1 MAGKSGNVQPKGKKM
16 DNTSLLVELWRG
28 DVLESVHAGDAVVC
42 DASGAVVWAFD
53 NPQKTILPR
62 SSCKM
67 LQALPLIESGAA
79 AARGLDTRH
88 LALACA
94 SHSGERQHVDLVT
107 GWLSQIGMAE
117 SDLRCGAQ
125 WSEDHDYHIELACA
139 GGHEDQRHN
148 NCSGKHTGFLT
159 LCDHLKAGPEYIDLD
174 HPVQKAVKL
183 AFEEMTGE
191 ASPGYAID
199 GCSAPNF
206 ACSLKGL
213 ATAMARMADP
223 AALPPARRDAAA
235 RLSAA
240 MAAHPELVAGTGRS
254 ETELMAAMTGPTA
267 IKHGAEGVFTA
278 ILPQRGLGVAL
289 KVADGANRAAEIAM
303 AALLVRLGAA
313 DRDHPMVAKWLRPG
327 LQSRRGI
334 PSGFLRPSQA
344 LFEDGRLI

>member
-1 MAGKSGNVQPKGKKM
+1 M
-16 DNTSLLVELWRG
+16 DNTSVLVELWRG
-28 DVLESVHAGDAVVC
+28 DILESIHGGDAVVC
-42 DASGAVVWAFD
+42 DASGAVIWALG

-79 AARGLDTRH
+79 ASRGLDTWQ
-88 LALACA
+88 LALSCA
-94 SHSGERQHVDLVT
+94 SHQGAKMHVDLVT
-107 GWLSQIGMAE
+107 RWLSDIGLSE

-125 WSEDHDYHIELACA
+125 RSEDHGYHIELACT
-139 GGHEDQRHN
+139 GKHEDQRHN

-159 LCDHLKAGPEYIDLD
+159 LNHHLKAGPEYIELD
-174 HPVQKAVKL
+174 HPVQKAVKQ

-191 ASPGYAID
+191 ESPGSAID

-206 ACSLKGL
+206 ATSLRGL

-223 AALPPARRDAAA
+223 SGQSPARRDAATQ
-235 RLSAA
+235 LTEA
-240 MAAHPELVAGTGRS
+240 MAAHPELVAGVGWS
-254 ETELMAAMTGPTA
+254 ATELMRAMGAPTA
-267 IKHGAEGVFTA
+267 IKNGAEGVYTA

-289 KVADGANRAAEIAM
+289 KVADGADRAAEIAM

-313 DRDHPMVAKWLRPG
+313 DRDHPLVSKWLRPG

-334 PSGFLRPSQA
+334 PSGFMRPSEA
-344 LFEDGRLI
+344 LFGNGQLI